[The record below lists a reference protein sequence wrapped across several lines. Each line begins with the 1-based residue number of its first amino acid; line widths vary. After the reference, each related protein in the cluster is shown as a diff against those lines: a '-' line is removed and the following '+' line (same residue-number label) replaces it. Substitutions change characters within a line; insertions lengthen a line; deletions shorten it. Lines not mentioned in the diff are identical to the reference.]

1 MKKLFTLL
9 VVTLFAGVAFADN
22 DRAVDFN
29 ELPQKAQKFI
39 QTNFP
44 NYELSY
50 AKKDVDFFYSEYE
63 VMLVDGTKIEFSG
76 DGDWKDV
83 ECRKNAVPTAI
94 VPKQISEYV
103 AKKYPDVKI
112 LKIDREENYDIELSN
127 RLELTFDKKFRLIDI
142 DD

>member
-44 NYELSY
+44 TYELSY

-63 VMLVDGTKIEFSG
+63 VMLVDGTKI
-76 DGDWKDV
+76 
-83 ECRKNAVPTAI
+83 
-94 VPKQISEYV
+94 
-103 AKKYPDVKI
+103 
-112 LKIDREENYDIELSN
+112 
-127 RLELTFDKKFRLIDI
+127 
-142 DD
+142 